1 MKLKLARLERE
12 KKELEEANEKLQ
24 QKVHI
29 LPLIHLRS
37 IVQNPERTYKPVY
50 VTNFPLFKNVDH
62 HI

>member
-24 QKVHI
+24 QKVRI
-29 LPLIHLRS
+29 LPLIHLCS
-37 IVQNPERTYKPVY
+37 IVQNLGRTYKPVY
-50 VTNFPLFKNVDH
+50 VTNLPLFKNVDH